1 MDKSGLLFCLANAD
15 LLDYDVS
22 QQAVRALELIT
33 QGHSGTTWYFATLEV
48 INSYPKSTPNPEPT
62 FGILQIFAR
71 FLVC

>member
-33 QGHSGTTWYFATLEV
+33 QGHSG
-48 INSYPKSTPNPEPT
+48 
-62 FGILQIFAR
+62 
-71 FLVC
+71 